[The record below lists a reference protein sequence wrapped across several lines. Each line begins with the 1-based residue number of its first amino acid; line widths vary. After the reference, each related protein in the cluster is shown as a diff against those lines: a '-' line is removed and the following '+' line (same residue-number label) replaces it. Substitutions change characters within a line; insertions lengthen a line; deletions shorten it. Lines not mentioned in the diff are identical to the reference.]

1 MAKPVEGV
9 GPQGGSTRSAVPTRL
24 VVSGLIV
31 VLALCFIF
39 QNTASGRLRFLFWSF
54 DAPAWAWIALIFA
67 SGLVV
72 GSIFPWF
79 RRRQP

>member
-9 GPQGGSTRSAVPTRL
+9 SPQGGSRRSTVPTRL
-24 VVSGLIV
+24 VVSGIIV

-54 DAPAWAWIALIFA
+54 DAPGWAWIALIFA
-67 SGLVV
+67 SGLIV

-79 RRRQP
+79 RRRQS